1 MNQSTIT
8 KAELLDKAELW
19 TERIYL
25 KAAPAER
32 EKIMIE
38 AKQDAAAVGAQEE
51 FENIV
56 DETVFV
62 NSGLNHLAILAPD
75 SELSEIK
82 AAATFG
88 ALYRSKLRYNTTAKS
103 FYYYNGKYWE
113 LDEGNVHAQTLA
125 KKFHKL
131 CMMYG
136 YSMLEDNQ
144 IDPFIKFYSRYNK
157 KTCRDTLLSDS
168 VTELAI
174 SEKDFDKH
182 THLFNVRNGTIDL
195 NTFKLREHAAE
206 DLLTNYADVDYI
218 PQARSELWDSFIS
231 DILPNDF
238 ELQRYVGSALGYALT
253 GDPTLERMFI
263 FYGQSTRNGKST
275 LLNSISNVLGS
286 YSKSA
291 PAEILQLK
299 VKDSRNASEDLA
311 RLSKCRFLTVSE
323 PSHSMIFD
331 VPLIKSLTGR
341 DTITARYLHQN
352 SFEYVPKFSLFLNT
366 NYLPRVL
373 DDSLFSSGRVDVIP
387 FTRHFSEQEQDTTL
401 KQKLQTEES
410 KSAIL
415 SWLLQGLQDF
425 KKNGLIRPYSVI
437 VATRQYV
444 QQSDKLQ
451 SFIDEC
457 LEESEKPC
465 LTFKDCYELYK
476 NWCSSCGYASENK
489 GKFKELLN
497 HKNLLLETATIN
509 GKTVRN
515 VIKGYRS
522 Q

>member
-1 MNQSTIT
+1 MTPKQQLIEA
-8 KAELLDKAELW
+8 AEAW
-19 TERIYL
+19 TERIFM
-25 KAAPAER
+25 KAPP
-32 EKIMIE
+32 IE
-38 AKQDAAAVGAQEE
+38 QTKLLADARQAAAEAGALEE
-51 FENIV
+51 FESKVNI
-56 DETVFV
+56 TLRT
-62 NSGLNHLAILAPD
+62 NSKLSRLSIIAPD
-75 SELSEIK
+75 SELTEIK

-88 ALYRSKLRYNTTAKS
+88 ALYKTELRYNTTAKS
-103 FYYYNGKYWE
+103 FYFYNGKYWE

-125 KKFHKL
+125 KEFYKL
-131 CMMYG
+131 CMSYAWNTI
-136 YSMLEDNQ
+136 EDDQ
-144 IDPFIKFYSRYNK
+144 QREYFIKFYSKYNMK
-157 KTCRDTLLSDS
+157 NRRDTLINDS
-168 VTELAI
+168 ITELAI

-182 THLFNVRNGTIDL
+182 TNLLNVRNGTIDL
-195 NTFKLREHAAE
+195 NTFMLREHAAE

-218 PQARSELWDSFIS
+218 PEARSALWERFIS
-231 DILPNDF
+231 DILPNDK
-238 ELQRYVGSALGYALT
+238 ELQRYVRAALGYALT
-253 GDPTLERMFI
+253 GEPTLERMFI

-323 PSHSMIFD
+323 PAHSMIFD

-410 KSAIL
+410 KAAIL
-415 SWLLQGLQDF
+415 SWLLEGLQDF
-425 KKNGLIRPYSVI
+425 KANGLNKRPLSVNY
-437 VATRQYV
+437 ATRQYV

-451 SFIDEC
+451 NFIDES
-457 LEESEKPC
+457 LEEAEKPC
-465 LTFKDCYELYK
+465 MTFKECYELYK
-476 NWCSSCGYASENK
+476 NWCVSCGYASENK

-497 HKNLLLETATIN
+497 RKSLLLDTATIN
-509 GKTVRN
+509 GKTVRS
-515 VIKGYRS
+515 VIKGYKP